1 MKKRI
6 QNKETNFF
14 NAVVSLAVLV
24 GFLSIQFHSF
34 VHHHEDIHD
43 HSEHHDSNHLGDV
56 YFIDD
61 KSDDSLTTEC
71 PTCVLTKHVNSV
83 TNNWN
88 LLYSNDSHY
97 QLIAYRIDFTK
108 APTT

>member
-43 HSEHHDSNHLGDV
+43 HSEHHDSNHLGMS
-56 YFIDD
+56 I
-61 KSDDSLTTEC
+61 L
-71 PTCVLTKHVNSV
+71 LMTKVMILLLQSVQHV
-83 TNNWN
+83 
-88 LLYSNDSHY
+88 
-97 QLIAYRIDFTK
+97 F
-108 APTT
+108 